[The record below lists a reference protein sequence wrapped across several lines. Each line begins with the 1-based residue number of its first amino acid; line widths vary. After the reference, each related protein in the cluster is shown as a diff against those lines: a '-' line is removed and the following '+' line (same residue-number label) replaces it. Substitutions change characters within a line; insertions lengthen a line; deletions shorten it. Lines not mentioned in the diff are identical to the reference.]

1 MLPQMSL
8 NYRGFYETWHLL
20 NKVTDLTSVDVYT
33 IPWIVN
39 GAFACELG
47 LKYILTQNNI
57 SFKREHCLHIL
68 FNLLPMQE
76 KLAIFKVLQDK
87 YPNYCKEQFNRD
99 ILLISDAFCN
109 FRYTHEHSLTLNL
122 TFCKVWFEAIFNQ
135 VATYPSYKLVECTD
149 KPDITMDEL
158 DKKILK
164 TQNEM
169 LSELKKK
176 ENSRR

>member
-1 MLPQMSL
+1 MLPHMSL
-8 NYRGFYETWHLL
+8 NYRGFYETWYLL
-20 NKVTDLTSVDVYT
+20 DEVTDLSSVDVYT

-47 LKYILTQNNI
+47 LKYILIQNNI
-57 SFKREHCLHIL
+57 SFKREHFLHKL
-68 FNLLPMQE
+68 FELLPHKDKM
-76 KLAIFKVLQDK
+76 AIFKELREK
-87 YPNYCKEQFNRD
+87 YPNYSNEQLSRE

-109 FRYTHEHSLTLNL
+109 FRYAYEYSLTSNL
-122 TFCKVWFEAIFNQ
+122 MFQKIWFEAIFNQ
-135 VATYPSYKLVECTD
+135 VATYPSYELIERTN

>member
-1 MLPQMSL
+1 MFPQMSL

-57 SFKREHCLHIL
+57 SFKREHYLHKL
-68 FNLLPMQE
+68 FELLPHQD
-76 KLAIFKVLQDK
+76 KTAIFKELCEK
-87 YPNYCKEQFNRD
+87 YPNYSNEQLSKE
-99 ILLISDAFCN
+99 ILLISDAFRN
-109 FRYTHEHSLTLNL
+109 FRYAYEHSLTSNFMFL
-122 TFCKVWFEAIFNQ
+122 KVWFEAVFNQ
-135 VATYPSYKLVECTD
+135 VATYPSYEFIERTD
-149 KPDITMDEL
+149 DPDITMDEL
-158 DKKILK
+158 DEKILK

-169 LSELKKK
+169 LSKFKK
-176 ENSRR
+176 